1 MAMDERGAMR
11 PIPQVDVREAQR
23 RVTDGAGQDSEQPGA
38 VLIDVREQWEYLQ
51 ERAPDATLIPL
62 SQFIQR
68 YGEIPRDREVLLIC
82 HSGQRSFQAAM
93 FLRRQGYE
101 QVGNV
106 SGGME
111 AWAMAGLPV
120 ERGKA

>member
-1 MAMDERGAMR
+1 MAR
-11 PIPQVDVREAQR
+11 
-23 RVTDGAGQDSEQPGA
+23 GQDGEQPGA

-62 SQFIQR
+62 SQFVQR
-68 YGEIPRDREVLLIC
+68 YAEIPRDREVLLIC